1 MNKYRIVVSRYQS
14 VSLIVEA
21 EDIDKAEWMAHQAA
35 ERDGFFNDDDD
46 IVEVIDAL
54 DEDQEPTL
62 VKEEPHLRQDDGGW
76 DDGENYD
83 FDDYQ

>member
-1 MNKYRIVVSRYQS
+1 MNKYIIVVSRYQS

-21 EDIDKAEWMAHQAA
+21 ENIDKAEWMAHQAA

>member
-21 EDIDKAEWMAHQAA
+21 ENIDKAEWMAHQAA